1 MNLKLVKKS
10 EADEQSEADASSLC
24 VQFHRRHT
32 PIPSLGTRRS
42 LSSPEIPPL
51 SSPKIPQMH
60 VFQEP
65 SLDFETDIDPDV
77 HVYQLSDQ

>member
-51 SSPKIPQMH
+51 SSPQMH

-65 SLDFETDIDPDV
+65 SLESDLGMDIDPDV
-77 HVYQLSDQ
+77 TAL